1 MRGLQT
7 HNRERMDNQKIIKKI
22 LREKSKGLRKFLKAQ
37 GKLIEKAR
45 QQPDED
51 WSVKRD
57 PLEGRKQKELMIEA
71 SQYTIGYITAI
82 SDLIPEIT
90 GLLGKSEKQI
100 KKILKDEKRKEKQEK
115 KERLKEAEK
124 NSGKTKIVRLKES
137 HVEWC
142 PLHGTGKP
150 WATDP
155 LCTCPGAEMVRKRM
169 KKGDSLEDAKKH
181 VAKKGLDVMF

>member
-1 MRGLQT
+1 MCGLLT
-7 HNRERMDNQKIIKKI
+7 HTGEQMDNQKIIKKI
-22 LREKSKGLRKFLKAQ
+22 LREKSKGLKKFLKAQ

-57 PLEGRKQKELMIEA
+57 QMEGRKQKELMIEA

-82 SDLIPEIT
+82 CDLVPEIT

-100 KKILKDEKRKEKQEK
+100 KKMLKEEKQKEKKE

-124 NSGKTKIVRLKES
+124 NAGNTKIVRLKES

-155 LCTCPGAEMVRKRM
+155 ACTCPGAEMVRKRM
-169 KKGDSLEDAKKH
+169 KKGASLEEAKKH